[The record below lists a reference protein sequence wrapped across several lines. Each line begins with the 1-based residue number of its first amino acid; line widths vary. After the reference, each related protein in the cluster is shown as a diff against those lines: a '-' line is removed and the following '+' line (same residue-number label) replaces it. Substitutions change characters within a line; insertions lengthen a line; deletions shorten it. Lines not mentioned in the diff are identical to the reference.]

1 MTSNAEES
9 TINLLFRKA
18 QIVTQPAP
26 GMKPPGVGG
35 LPFGSVPGGRGGPSP
50 AAPAAG
56 VPAPPTP
63 GAAPAPMAPPPGG
76 VGAPAPRPGQPVPPP
91 SPQAAGGQRE
101 QKVRQ
106 VIQQL
111 RQLLADMADAI
122 YEMRLTDNQVSELAS
137 KMLVQLGEAVQEITV
152 ERVKDIANDLLLE
165 EVTDR
170 RRKRF
175 TT

>member
-1 MTSNAEES
+1 
-9 TINLLFRKA
+9 
-18 QIVTQPAP
+18 
-26 GMKPPGVGG
+26 
-35 LPFGSVPGGRGGPSP
+35 
-50 AAPAAG
+50 
-56 VPAPPTP
+56 
-63 GAAPAPMAPPPGG
+63 MAPPPGG
-76 VGAPAPRPGQPVPPP
+76 VGAPTPGPGQPAPPAG
-91 SPQAAGGQRE
+91 PQSAGGQRE